1 MITVADLKAGLERV
15 AAYTAGFSDEL
26 CRADGELGDG
36 DLGITVANGFAEA
49 ARIDLPADFGL
60 ALLEVAKA
68 FQRVSSSSY
77 GTLIATGFM
86 SAARELKGTD
96 SLDPARIPA
105 LVGGGRVAMMARG
118 KGNLGDKTVLDSLD
132 AVARSLVGVP
142 PEQMARVAATSAG
155 EVVEAFRSRP
165 CLLGRARMFGERSVG
180 LADPGQLAFQRILEG
195 LHPA

>member
-1 MITVADLKAGLERV
+1 
-15 AAYTAGFSDEL
+15 
-26 CRADGELGDG
+26 
-36 DLGITVANGFAEA
+36 
-49 ARIDLPADFGL
+49 
-60 ALLEVAKA
+60 
-68 FQRVSSSSY
+68 
-77 GTLIATGFM
+77 
-86 SAARELKGTD
+86 
-96 SLDPARIPA
+96 
-105 LVGGGRVAMMARG
+105 MARG

-142 PEQMARVAATSAG
+142 PEQMARVATASAG